1 VKRWAF
7 IIISVVSLVALA
19 VGGIASFP
27 WGGT

>member
-1 VKRWAF
+1 MKRWSF

-19 VGGIASFP
+19 VAGIASFP

>member
-1 VKRWAF
+1 MKRWAF

-19 VGGIASFP
+19 VAGIASFP

>member
-7 IIISVVSLVALA
+7 TFIAVVSLVALA
-19 VGGIASFP
+19 VAGIASFP